1 MSKLLVLMYRVTH
14 NNFWLHGNM
23 AISLQI
29 VFELLGQLFMSEEK
43 TTLVLFFLFDQSY
56 VAMYLWDVE

>member
-1 MSKLLVLMYRVTH
+1 
-14 NNFWLHGNM
+14 M